1 MFSQL
6 RPRYASPRPP
16 GQSRGVDA
24 QPRHVQSLFA
34 AVQQQLG
41 LAGVIGPGR
50 EILHQDVRRAVQ
62 VGVLDVKCHLVG
74 GKRDLSTTLDHFELD
89 HDKKPM
95 GECQQAVR
103 DAQVD
108 PGLNPG
114 EMAAWEVF
122 FQPLVQV
129 RFRFQC
135 HRLRPRQVLPRSA

>member
-1 MFSQL
+1 ML
-6 RPRYASPRPP
+6 D
-16 GQSRGVDA
+16 VECN
-24 QPRHVQSLFA
+24 L
-34 AVQQQLG
+34 
-41 LAGVIGPGR
+41 
-50 EILHQDVRRAVQ
+50 VRRQ
-62 VGVLDVKCHLVG
+62 VYLAAPFDHLQ
-74 GKRDLSTTLDHFELD
+74 LDH
-89 HDKKPM
+89 HKHTM
-95 GECQQAVR
+95 RECQQAIR